1 MNPNLSGPQMRR
13 AEVYTDPSGADHV
26 THRTHLDPTWVP
38 GQGQT
43 RADNPKARYVVSRVA
58 RGQVYYKGTDG
69 KGSFKMDRENW
80 DENYS

>member
-1 MNPNLSGPQMRR
+1 MSLNPSQFSRYGP
-13 AEVYTDPSGADHV
+13 AKPGVEF